1 MEREKCRCSKCGAFE
16 VTYVE
21 ASANPFGE
29 KKGKF
34 VCQRCGQEYSGD
46 SGINVIN
53 HNTIHPFPNP
63 NKELAFTKKFKPK
76 INHNTINTFPNPK
89 ADLDFEDS
97 LTRRAKSKK
106 EVN

>member
-1 MEREKCRCSKCGAFE
+1 MERKKCRCSKCGAFE
-16 VTYVE
+16 VVYVE
-21 ASANPFGE
+21 PSANPFGE

-46 SGINVIN
+46 SGISVFN

-76 INHNTINTFPNPK
+76 INHNTINTFPNPNK
-89 ADLDFEDS
+89 DL
-97 LTRRAKSKK
+97 
-106 EVN
+106 